1 MNEPAPRPRL
11 ESADA
16 ALRAE
21 QERASYSGRTRYTQL
36 EYEALLANLS
46 IGIAFTRDRR
56 FFLCNPKFAE
66 MFGYGPDELIGR
78 PGEIVYRS
86 PESYAAL
93 GQIAVPILTAGRQ
106 LDLEWEMRRKDGSG
120 FLCRLI
126 AKAIDPQ
133 NTQQGTV
140 WIVEDITG
148 RRRQAD
154 EVARLVREQEAILGT
169 ASIGIV
175 FVRDRRIIR
184 CNRRYEEMYGYG
196 PGEMDG
202 QSTTILYPGAA
213 AYEQGSTVYEKLARG
228 ETSRRI
234 ELRRRKDGST
244 FWNRADGRAVDP
256 QDPHKGSVWIVED
269 ITEERKA
276 AEELQ
281 RVLAEQQALL
291 NTVVVGIHFTRDRK
305 TVRCNRRYEEMF
317 GYAPGTA
324 VGSPTRDL
332 YFTEE
337 EYERI
342 GETYAEIDA
351 GHTHSR
357 EAWLRRQD
365 GSGFWCR
372 VTGRA
377 VHPGEPTKGY
387 VWLLEDITERKRA
400 EQALERMVREQ
411 DAVLQNALIGIIF
424 SKERKILRCNRR
436 FEEIFGYGQDELIG
450 RSTRFMFESDEAF
463 EAGGDAVYEAIW
475 RGETQHLERSHVRK
489 DGTRIWC
496 SISGRAVQPGD
507 PSQGSVW
514 LWEDITQEREA
525 EERIE
530 RAAAEQ
536 ELILDNAT
544 VGIAFVRNRIIQR
557 CNRRFEEIF
566 GYGQDELIGR
576 TTRFMFESDEA
587 FEAGGDAV
595 YEAIWRGETQHLERS
610 HVRKDGTR
618 IWCSISGRAVQP
630 GDPSQGSVWLWEDI
644 TQEREAEERIE
655 RALAEQELIL
665 DNATVG
671 IAFVRNRMI
680 QRCNRYLEEMAGTGP
695 GELVGQSSSVL
706 FADADDWQR
715 AGSLAFLTT
724 PPGATHDAEWR
735 FKRRDGSTFRCR
747 TRGRRIDVGD
757 EIQEWIWSF
766 EDVTAERDADLR
778 VQRALAE
785 QELILDNATVGIAFV
800 RNRAFQRCN
809 PRFEQ
814 MFGYGPGELIGQGT
828 RAIYSTQAEY
838 DRDAAWYDEM
848 RDGSAVSS
856 EREYRR
862 KDGAVFWCKI
872 VGKAIDPA
880 HPGEGSIWI
889 YDDVT
894 VEHAARASLEKAVAE
909 RTAEL
914 EQAKARAQHL
924 ADHDAL
930 TGLPN
935 RRILEDRLTQ
945 ALALS
950 RRNRKQT
957 AVMFIDLDRFKP
969 INDSL
974 GHAVGDVLLKEVSQ
988 RLVNQLRVG
997 DTICRIGG
1005 DEFVVV
1011 LPEVKRSSDVAQVAQ
1026 KVIEQVSQPA
1036 MIEERELAVSCS
1048 IGIAVFPEDGSDA
1061 ETLIRNADAAMYHA
1075 KELGRANYQFFTEQ
1089 MNQAASR
1096 RLALEADLR
1105 RALGRDELRLHYQR
1119 IVGADTGKLT
1129 GHEAL
1134 VRWQHPERGLVPP
1147 GEFIQI
1153 AEESGLILKIGEWV
1167 LREACKWAKALGQ
1180 EFQIAVNL
1188 SPRQFNDPKLAQMV
1202 AQALKTSGLPPKLLE
1217 LEITESLAM
1226 SHTDIT
1232 LTTLK
1237 RLKKIGVSIA
1247 IDDFGTG
1254 YSSLA
1259 YLKRFPVDKVKI
1271 DRTFVAEI
1279 PGDREHGAIVSA
1291 IVALAHALNIEVI
1304 AEGVEDEKQREYLR
1318 RCGCDYVQG
1327 YLIGRPQ
1334 DADSAANSVPST

>member
-1 MNEPAPRPRL
+1 MNEPARRELGEANAGLRL
-11 ESADA
+11 ETT
-16 ALRAE
+16 
-21 QERASYSGRTRYTQL
+21 QPASYAGRTRYTQL
-36 EYEALLANLS
+36 EYEALLANAS

-66 MFGYGPDELIGR
+66 MFGYGTDELIGQ
-78 PGEIVYRS
+78 PGEVVYPSR
-86 PESYAAL
+86 ESYAAL
-93 GQIAVPILTAGRQ
+93 GQIAVPILSSGRQ
-106 LDLEWEMRRKDGSG
+106 LDLEWEVRRKDGST

-126 AKAIDPQ
+126 AKAIDMD

-140 WIVEDITG
+140 WIVEDITE

-154 EVARLVREQEAILGT
+154 EVTRLLREQEAILGT

-175 FVRDRRIIR
+175 FVKERRIVR

-202 QSTTILYPGAA
+202 QPTSILYAGSADF
-213 AYEQGSTVYEKLARG
+213 EQGGGVYDVLSRG
-228 ETSRRI
+228 QTSRRI

-256 QDPHKGSVWIVED
+256 QDAHKGSVWIVED

-276 AEELQ
+276 ADELQ

-291 NTVVVGIHFTRDRK
+291 NNVVVGIQFTRERK
-305 TVRCNRRYEEMF
+305 TVRCNRRFEEMF
-317 GYAPGTA
+317 GYAPGAA
-324 VGSPTRDL
+324 VGAPTRDV
-332 YFTEE
+332 YFTDA
-337 EYERI
+337 EYEEMARNYDELDQ
-342 GETYAEIDA
+342 GR
-351 GHTHSR
+351 THAR
-357 EAWLRRQD
+357 EAWVRRQD

-372 VTGRA
+372 VSGRA
-377 VHPGEPTKGY
+377 VQPGDRAKGY

-400 EQALERMVREQ
+400 DEALHRLLREQ
-411 DAVLQNALIGIIF
+411 DAVLENALAGIIF
-424 SKERKILRCNRR
+424 VRDRRIVRCNRR
-436 FEEIFGYGQDELIG
+436 FEEIFGYDAGELINQ
-450 RSTRFMFESDEAF
+450 STRFMFASDDQYD
-463 EAGGDAVYEAIW
+463 AGGDAVYETVW
-475 RGETQHLERSHVRK
+475 RGETQQLRRQHVRK
-489 DGTRIWC
+489 GGALIWC
-496 SISGRAVQPGD
+496 TISGRAVQTGD

-514 LWEDITQEREA
+514 LFEDITQ
-525 EERIE
+525 
-530 RAAAEQ
+530 
-536 ELILDNAT
+536 
-544 VGIAFVRNRIIQR
+544 
-557 CNRRFEEIF
+557 
-566 GYGQDELIGR
+566 
-576 TTRFMFESDEA
+576 
-587 FEAGGDAV
+587 
-595 YEAIWRGETQHLERS
+595 QH
-610 HVRKDGTR
+610 
-618 IWCSISGRAVQP
+618 
-630 GDPSQGSVWLWEDI
+630 
-644 TQEREAEERIE
+644 EAEERIE

-671 IAFVRNRMI
+671 IAFVRDRII
-680 QRCNRYLEEMAGTGP
+680 QRCNRFLEEMVGAGP
-695 GELVGQSSSVL
+695 GELVGESSSVL
-706 FADADDWQR
+706 FADSDDWER

-724 PPGATHDAEWR
+724 APGGTHDAEWR
-735 FKRRDGSTFRCR
+735 FKRRDGTTFRCR

-766 EDVTAERDADLR
+766 EDVTAERVADQR

-800 RNRAFQRCN
+800 RNRTYQRCN

-814 MFGYGPGELIGQGT
+814 MFGYGPAELIGQST
-828 RAIYSTQAEY
+828 RSIYCTPEEY
-838 DRDAAWYDEM
+838 DRDGGWYDEM
-848 RDGSAVSS
+848 HDGRSVSS
-856 EREYRR
+856 ERQYRR
-862 KDGAVFWCKI
+862 KDGSVFWCKL

-880 HPGEGSIWI
+880 HPREGTIWI

-894 VEHAARASLEKAVAE
+894 AEHAARASLEASRDALERAVAD

-935 RRILEDRLTQ
+935 RRLLEDRLTQ

-950 RRNRKQT
+950 QRNRKQT

-974 GHAVGDVLLKEVSQ
+974 GHAAGDVLLKEVSQ

-1011 LPEVKRSSDVAQVAQ
+1011 LPEIKRSSDVAQVAQ
-1026 KVIEQVSQPA
+1026 KVIEHVSQPA
-1036 MIEERELAVSCS
+1036 VLDARELAVTCS
-1048 IGIAVFPEDGSDA
+1048 IGIAVFPDDGRDA

-1096 RLALEADLR
+1096 RLALETDLR
-1105 RALGRDELRLHYQR
+1105 RAIGKDELRLHYQR
-1119 IVGADTGKLT
+1119 IVEAKSGRVV

-1153 AEESGLILKIGEWV
+1153 AEESGLILRIGEWV
-1167 LREACKWAKALGQ
+1167 LREACRWATFIGAHSHEGGGL
-1180 EFQIAVNL
+1180 QIAVNL

-1202 AQALKTSGLPPKLLE
+1202 AQALKESGLPPRLLE
-1217 LEITESLAM
+1217 LEITETLAM
-1226 SHTDIT
+1226 QHTDIT

-1237 RLKKIGVSIA
+1237 RLKKLGVSIA

-1271 DRTFVAEI
+1271 DRTFVAEA
-1279 PGDREHGAIVSA
+1279 PKDREEGAIVSA
-1291 IVALAHALNIEVI
+1291 IVALAHALDIEVI
-1304 AEGVEDEKQREYLR
+1304 AEGVENDAQRTFLQ
-1318 RCGCDYVQG
+1318 RCGCDYIQG
-1327 YLIGRPQ
+1327 YLIGRP
-1334 DADSAANSVPST
+1334 ADSDTAAKDYL